1 MGSFEEIDQ
10 SDLTPAMQ
18 QYVDIKRQHMD
29 AIVFFRMGD
38 FYETFYD
45 DAISASEV
53 LNITLTSR
61 RQGKGKAPLAGIP
74 FHAADTYIK
83 RLIEAGKKVVIVEQL
98 EDPKKAKKI
107 VKRGVTRVITPGTVL
122 EDNILSPTKNNHLAS
137 IIIEGKRFGIAVCD
151 VSTSEVFMTQS
162 DDKNLLFGELE
173 KFLPAELVV
182 KDSFASQK
190 VLDTCQRLDITV
202 SRVDDELFDVETA
215 LHVASK
221 QFDKKKLNT
230 LTKHNELATAALGP
244 LVSYVKRNLLKDETH
259 LSFPEVYSLSQSMV
273 LDQTTQ
279 RNLELVTS
287 QRDGS
292 RKGTLFST
300 LNHTMTGMGARYLQ
314 KLILSP
320 SLDLETITKRQDAVE
335 SLFDNPILLGDL
347 RESLR
352 RCSDMQ
358 RLVARTTYGSIN
370 PKEVISL
377 AQTIETFTIIKK
389 LLKETESTLFS
400 ESLDVPDSEKLA
412 STIRSSIKDEPAT
425 SVREGNIIREGVNS
439 ELDELRTLAS
449 DSKTW
454 LRDFEEQEREKTGI
468 KSLKVKYNKVFGYF
482 IEVTKANLHLVPE
495 QYIRKQT
502 QVNSERFITDE
513 LKDRESQLLGA
524 RERANTLEFELFQKT
539 IQTIISYHETLKR
552 TGISLSLIDTI
563 QSFAHVASKNSYCRP
578 ELSSTGD
585 TVIQKGR
592 HPVVEQ
598 NTSFVANNTL
608 FKEKDTLHVITG
620 PNMAGK
626 STYLRQVALITLMA
640 QTGSF
645 VPATSARIALVDRI
659 FTRVGAHDNLSQG
672 ESTFMV
678 EMTETA
684 NILKNATSKSLII
697 LDEIGRGTST
707 YDGFSIAWAVA
718 RHIITR
724 IGAKA
729 LFATHYHQ
737 LNTLAAEFDNVK
749 NYHSTVEESE
759 HGLVFLRKVLPGSTD
774 KSFGIHVAQIAGVPD
789 EVIDD
794 AQSMMETLEA
804 EDKILTQSQSH
815 ANNNK
820 SDEKSLSGKESK
832 KKKHPYEEV
841 TEEKLG
847 IQSQLSLESFNN
859 K

>member
-10 SDLTPAMQ
+10 SDLTPAMR
-18 QYVDIKRQHMD
+18 QYVDIKRQNMD
-29 AIVFFRMGD
+29 SIVLFRMGD

-45 DAISASEV
+45 DAIVAADV

-61 RQGKGKAPLAGIP
+61 KQGKGKAPLAGIP
-74 FHAADTYIK
+74 FHAAETYVK

-98 EDPKKAKKI
+98 EDPKKAKKV
-107 VKRGVTRVITPGTVL
+107 VKRGVTRIITPGTVL
-122 EDNILSPTKNNHLAS
+122 EDNILSPTTNNYLAS
-137 IIIEGKRFGIAVCD
+137 IILEGKRFGIAVCD

-173 KFLPAELVV
+173 KFRPAELVV
-182 KDSFASQK
+182 KGSFASQE
-190 VLDTCQRLDITV
+190 VIDTCQHLDITI

-215 LHVASK
+215 LHIAGK
-221 QFDKKKLNT
+221 QFDKKKLNAIS
-230 LTKHNELATAALGP
+230 KHNELAISALGP
-244 LVSYVKRNLLKDETH
+244 LVSYVKRNLLKDETY
-259 LSFPEVYSLSQSMV
+259 LSFPELYSLSQSMV

-279 RNLELVTS
+279 RNLELVS
-287 QRDGS
+287 NQIDGS

-320 SLDLETITKRQDAVE
+320 SLDLDTITKRQDAVE
-335 SLFDNPILLGDL
+335 SLFQNPILLGDL

-352 RCSDMQ
+352 GCSDLQ
-358 RLVARTTYGSIN
+358 RLVARATYGSIN

-377 AQTIETFTIIKK
+377 AQTIETFSIIKK
-389 LLKETESTLFS
+389 LLTQTESSLFS
-400 ESLDVPDSEKLA
+400 ESLDVPDNEKLA
-412 STIRSSIKDEPAT
+412 SSIRSTIKDEPAT
-425 SVREGNIIREGVNS
+425 SVREGNIIKESVS
-439 ELDELRTLAS
+439 DELDELRTLAS

-482 IEVTKANLHLVPE
+482 IEVTKANLHLVPDH
-495 QYIRKQT
+495 YIRKQT
-502 QVNSERFITDE
+502 QVNSERYITDE
-513 LKDRESQLLGA
+513 LKDKESQLLGA
-524 RERANTLEFELFQKT
+524 RERANTLEFELFQET
-539 IQTIISYHETLKR
+539 IRTIVSYQETLKR
-552 TGISLSLIDTI
+552 SGSVLSLIDAM
-563 QSFAHVASKNSYCRP
+563 QSLAHVANKNSYCRP
-578 ELSSTGD
+578 ELSASGD

-598 NTSFVANNTL
+598 HASFVANNTL

-645 VPATSARIALVDRI
+645 VPATDARIAIVDRI

-718 RHIITR
+718 RHIVTR

-737 LNTLAAEFDNVK
+737 LNTLAGEFESVK

-759 HGLVFLRKVLPGSTD
+759 HGLIFLRKILPGSTD
-774 KSFGIHVAQIAGVPD
+774 KSFGVHVAKIAGVPD
-789 EVIDD
+789 EVISD

-804 EDKILTQSQSH
+804 EDRILAQSQSH
-815 ANNNK
+815 KN
-820 SDEKSLSGKESK
+820 SDGSTQKQNIGPHEQQSRS
-832 KKKHPYEEV
+832 EEV

-847 IQSQLSLESFNN
+847 STGQLSLESFEKN
-859 K
+859 